1 MRERPRRRLPSPYGG
16 STSQRGMNGEA
27 PGPAARKSAEEA
39 NPASQAGKGNHG
51 PTTTNSTAQIKGHFG
66 SRNHKPNENLEME
79 IFEKVEVKCMTKL
92 PHAIVENETPSPAR
106 TGQSHDPLE
115 ICLDP
120 RNISSNSE
128 IQENRAPSPTPF

>member
-39 NPASQAGKGNHG
+39 NPASQA
-51 PTTTNSTAQIKGHFG
+51 
-66 SRNHKPNENLEME
+66 ENLEME